1 MKRYIKIK
9 KYRKQIDKIHQKM
22 IILIAERNRISKKIY
37 RLKEKIDLPKIDI
50 KREKEMVES
59 AKKIAKRL
67 KIKEKTVVKIMKIL
81 IRNNLDK

>member
-1 MKRYIKIK
+1 
-9 KYRKQIDKIHQKM
+9 
-22 IILIAERNRISKKIY
+22 
-37 RLKEKIDLPKIDI
+37 
-50 KREKEMVES
+50 MVES